1 MATENKANSLDDDE
15 SGSSSRSI
23 PHPEEPPNEIE
34 EKVNKLED
42 EQEEGYH
49 TIGVKR
55 SWATV
60 EANEWRYIDTIA
72 VSGLDSDNAEA
83 QFEMLYATVYC
94 ATMPKLGGLAP
105 TFAVEIMRYI
115 IPECGC
121 YIECWEQRWSEWDT
135 MPDLS
140 ARRLIECMTL
150 NRLHAS
156 PHFKDHLNAASE
168 AFTHLHDDP
177 DDPYGDLGTAGSWQP
192 IGGMIRDSPI
202 QSDEDVGV

>member
-34 EKVNKLED
+34 EKVNKVED

-55 SWATV
+55 TWSV
-60 EANEWRYIDTIA
+60 FEANEWRRREEI
-72 VSGLDSDNAEA
+72 VESGQDAENAER

>member
-1 MATENKANSLDDDE
+1 
-15 SGSSSRSI
+15 
-23 PHPEEPPNEIE
+23 
-34 EKVNKLED
+34 
-42 EQEEGYH
+42 
-49 TIGVKR
+49 
-55 SWATV
+55 
-60 EANEWRYIDTIA
+60 
-72 VSGLDSDNAEA
+72 
-83 QFEMLYATVYC
+83 
-94 ATMPKLGGLAP
+94 
-105 TFAVEIMRYI
+105 MRDI

-156 PHFKDHLNAASE
+156 PHFKDHLNAASK

-177 DDPYGDLGTAGSWQP
+177 DEPNGDLGTAGSWAP